1 MSLPV
6 RTYERRGRGDAA
18 TLVALARA
26 EEAGRIVVGLP
37 LSLSGEAGPQARAAS
52 AFADE
57 LRSPDSPEVVLW
69 DERLSS
75 READHYL
82 QAAGRGGRGA
92 KDRRA
97 AKEHR
102 DAIAASIILQAYL
115 DSHRAGALP
124 PLPPIE

>member
-6 RTYERRGRGDAA
+6 RAYERRGRRDAA
-18 TLVALARA
+18 ALVALART

-37 LSLSGEAGPQARAAS
+37 LSLSGEEGPQARAAS

-57 LRSPDSPEVVLW
+57 LRAADGPEVVLW

-82 QAAGRGGRGA
+82 QASGRGRRGA
-92 KDRRA
+92 KDRRE
-97 AKEHR
+97 AKGHR

-115 DSHRAGALP
+115 DSHRDSALP